1 MSRSEAKE
9 QAERMGAK
17 VLSSI
22 SARTDILVI
31 GEDPGSKVKKAEEL
45 GIRIIGENEWL
56 SLLGIQIGRVIFFN
70 QSFSSFFSFD
80 SKLANKNVTIVLNA
94 SAVSGTNL
102 DISLHG
108 AWEKGG
114 SKVALVSDALVA
126 DITATGNNVDI
137 LDLNTVPM
145 PYYYVAWTADA
156 DESANTITLTCIV
169 DEDNVSLD
177 SSDIGGVGP
186 DPSQWL
192 V

>member
-1 MSRSEAKE
+1 MAFTKT
-9 QAERMGAK
+9 
-17 VLSSI
+17 
-22 SARTDILVI
+22 SANGKTVYQESYTLPASATI
-31 GEDPGSKVKKAEEL
+31 GYSTEID
-45 GIRIIGENEWL
+45 
-56 SLLGIQIGRVIFFN
+56 
-70 QSFSSFFSFD
+70 FFSFD

-169 DEDNVSLD
+169 DEDNVSLTG
-177 SSDIGGVGP
+177 SDIGGDGTTGLGP
-186 DPSQWL
+186 DPS
-192 V
+192 

>member
-1 MSRSEAKE
+1 MAFTKT
-9 QAERMGAK
+9 
-17 VLSSI
+17 
-22 SARTDILVI
+22 SANGKAVYQESYTLPASATI
-31 GEDPGSKVKKAEEL
+31 GYSTEID
-45 GIRIIGENEWL
+45 
-56 SLLGIQIGRVIFFN
+56 
-70 QSFSSFFSFD
+70 FFSFD
-80 SKLANKNVTIVLNA
+80 PKLANKNVTIVLNA

-114 SKVALVSDALVA
+114 SKVTLVSDALVA

-137 LDLNTVPM
+137 LDLNSYPM

-169 DEDNVSLD
+169 DEDNVSLTGND
-177 SSDIGGVGP
+177 VGGDGTTGVGP